1 MMLTV
6 FMLMVTVV
14 VVAVV
19 IARFVSVR
27 VVVPVRALLASDV
40 DVATLSSV
48 KYVDLNYVENK
59 TQNCGSEHNF
69 TTNFRRVPKPHSCL
83 IYQQKSHDPY
93 REDGNQGAKNFHA
106 MIPVAELV
114 IGISLSYCKSKHRQ
128 SKSKHV

>member
-48 KYVDLNYVENK
+48 
-59 TQNCGSEHNF
+59 
-69 TTNFRRVPKPHSCL
+69 
-83 IYQQKSHDPY
+83 
-93 REDGNQGAKNFHA
+93 
-106 MIPVAELV
+106 
-114 IGISLSYCKSKHRQ
+114 
-128 SKSKHV
+128 